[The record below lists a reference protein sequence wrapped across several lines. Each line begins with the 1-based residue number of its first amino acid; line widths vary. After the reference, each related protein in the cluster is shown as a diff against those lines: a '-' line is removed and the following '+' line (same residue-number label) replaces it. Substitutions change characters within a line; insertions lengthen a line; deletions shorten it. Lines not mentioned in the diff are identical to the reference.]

1 MISRILVVADGSPV
15 SEQALIEAIHIAK
28 IFNSTI
34 ICIHPMPRQDP
45 VQLKAGKE
53 IIERYEGMVRGA
65 GLNFEWLF
73 VEDQPGPAA
82 VKAAERRGVD
92 LVVVGSLGEKG
103 LKRKLLPSAVEY
115 IVKNAGCD
123 VYVVKKKEP
132 LF

>member
-1 MISRILVVADGSPV
+1 MISRILVIADGSPV

-45 VQLKAGKE
+45 VQVKAGKE
-53 IIERYEGMVRGA
+53 IIERYEGMVKGA

-73 VEDQPGPAA
+73 VEDKPGPAA
-82 VKAAERRGVD
+82 VKVAERRGVD
-92 LVVVGSLGEKG
+92 LIVVGSLGERG
-103 LKRKLLPSAVEY
+103 IKRTLIPSAVEH
-115 IVKNAGCD
+115 IVKNSGCD

>member
-1 MISRILVVADGSPV
+1 MISKILVIADGSPV

-45 VQLKAGKE
+45 IQVKAGKE
-53 IIERYEGMVRGA
+53 IIERFESLVKGA
-65 GLNFEWLF
+65 GLPFEWLF

-82 VKAAERRGVD
+82 VKVAERRGAD
-92 LVVVGSLGEKG
+92 LIVVGSLGEKG
-103 LKRKLLPSAVEY
+103 IKRKLIPSTVEH